1 MDCLTCA
8 HLRVRRFRVYF
19 LRSVCIGEL
28 EGRIRAMDD
37 DRESKS
43 WIEKTSPLSRSYML
57 NHPVT

>member
-19 LRSVCIGEL
+19 LRSVCIGKL

-43 WIEKTSPLSRSYML
+43 WIEKTSQLSRS
-57 NHPVT
+57 